1 MQQSDGNHFILE
13 QKELFDTLM
22 TFDSHNKEKIDLE
35 EAIKIMEETE
45 EVQIS
50 FDFIGNKKD

>member
-1 MQQSDGNHFILE
+1 
-13 QKELFDTLM
+13 M
-22 TFDSHNKEKIDLE
+22 TFDSQNKEEIDLE

-50 FDFIGNKKD
+50 FDFIGNKKN

>member
-1 MQQSDGNHFILE
+1 LVANDGHEALE
-13 QKELFDTLM
+13 VYKK
-22 TFDSHNKEKIDLE
+22 NKEKIDLE

-50 FDFIGNKKD
+50 FDFIGNKKNPS